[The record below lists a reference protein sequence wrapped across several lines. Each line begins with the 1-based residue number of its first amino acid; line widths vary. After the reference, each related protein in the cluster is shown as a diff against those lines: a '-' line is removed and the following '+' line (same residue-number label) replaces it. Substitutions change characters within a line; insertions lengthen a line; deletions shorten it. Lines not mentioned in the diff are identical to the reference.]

1 MSFSILCY
9 FIKRLVVFG
18 CIVLLPIISHAQPAD
33 NETDDAQQADNE
45 TEESPPVDGN
55 NNVDDNIPD
64 DVLSLTGQEAMEI
77 LFPGVSFAAFE
88 FYIGISAVDMRFE
101 FEDSPKVTTGKWSR
115 GRDIGTDFDVGL
127 RFLYVGL
134 ELNFIVNDYK
144 FSSGDKDYYFNYDI
158 TTTTF
163 IGFAPLYRN
172 YTTKSRIE
180 LFASYGSGK
189 YEAFYSDVADMNYEK
204 PGENG
209 VLQSGDMDVSGAG
222 VQFVFNDKN
231 LNKSYFALRLGR
243 YNHEVRNRTFRR
255 YSDTESG
262 NLIGATAYQVELFG
276 YFGF

>member
-18 CIVLLPIISHAQPAD
+18 FIILLPVISHAQSVE
-33 NETDDAQQADNE
+33 NETDDNA
-45 TEESPPVDGN
+45 EESSPVEN
-55 NNVDDNIPD
+55 NNADDNIPD
-64 DVLSLTGQEAMEI
+64 DVLTLTGQEAMEI

-88 FYIGISAVDMRFE
+88 FYIGISTVDMRFE

-115 GRDIGTDFDVGL
+115 GRDIGSDFDFGF
-127 RFLYVGL
+127 RFPYVGF
-134 ELNFIVNDYK
+134 EINAAANDYK
-144 FSSGDKDYYFNYDI
+144 FSSGDKNYYFDYDI

-172 YTTKSRIE
+172 YTTKSRVE

-189 YEAFYSDVADMNYEK
+189 YEAFYSDVAARNYEK
-204 PGENG
+204 PGKNG
-209 VLQSGDMDVSGAG
+209 VLQKGDMDVYGAG

-255 YSDTESG
+255 YSDTEAG
-262 NLIGATAYQVELFG
+262 NLTSALAYQVELFG